1 MNAKKALTSLVLVA
15 MLLATVVSVGAQGGE
30 PVVPVPGKEVDIIL
44 LPKDPGNP
52 VFVEANNGAMEAHEE
67 LEHPGEL
74 IFTGP
79 TPENAIPGQIEI
91 ITSGTTQG
99 VGAILISANAY
110 EELVPA
116 TKAAMEAGVAIVT
129 WDSPVLP
136 EGENLF
142 IAQVDFSETGVVMAD
157 MALNLLGEE
166 GGQFAILSATPD
178 ASNQNAWIEA
188 MKAAM
193 EADEKYANLELVD
206 VVYGNDV
213 PEDSYNQALGLVDKY
228 PDLKLIMAPT
238 TVGIAAAA
246 KALQDE
252 ELCGEVLLSGL
263 GLPSEMQS
271 FVESGCAQEFALWS
285 FHDLGYLAYYVGY
298 MLATDQIKGEVGES
312 FVAGRMGEYTIEEDP
327 NREGGKRVLMG
338 PFSLYNAENFD
349 EWAVK
354 EE

>member
-1 MNAKKALTSLVLVA
+1 MNTRRILTSLILITLLVTPI
-15 MLLATVVSVGAQGGE
+15 LAVNAQDEE
-30 PVVPVPGKEVDIIL
+30 PVEPVPGQEVNMIL

-52 VFVEANNGAMEAHEE
+52 VFVEAHDGAMEAHDE
-67 LEHPGEL
+67 LQNPGEL
-74 IFTGP
+74 VFTGP

-91 ITSGTTQG
+91 ITSGTTEG
-99 VGAILISANAY
+99 VDAIMISANAY

-116 TKAAMEAGVAIVT
+116 TTAAMDAGVTIVT

-142 IAQVDFSETGVVMAD
+142 VAQVDFSEVGGVMAD
-157 MALNLLGEE
+157 MALHLLGDE

-188 MKAAM
+188 MKETLAS
-193 EADEKYANLELVD
+193 DDKYANLDLVD
-206 VVYGNDV
+206 TVYGNDV

-246 KALQDE
+246 KAMQDE
-252 ELCGEVLLSGL
+252 DMCGKVMISGL
-263 GLPSEMQS
+263 GLPSEMQA
-271 FVESGCAQEFALWS
+271 FVENGCAQEFALWS
-285 FHDLGYLAYYVGY
+285 FKDLGYLTYYVTY
-298 MLATDQIKGEVGES
+298 MLATDQLKGEVGES

-327 NREGGKRVLMG
+327 NQPLQC
-338 PFSLYNAENFD
+338 
-349 EWAVK
+349 
-354 EE
+354 